1 MAIFNSKLLVY
12 QRVWPE
18 FGVKF
23 EFCDVGM
30 DTFVVRFAYLLGS
43 GHWRVSPNFTN
54 RYPWRLWVAETEDI
68 HCPPAQRSIT
78 DVVDGNRLHF
88 RYVNAQDRLLI
99 VGQQSWCGSSVV
111 IQLVINLMPFLD
123 MFGISDA
130 PSVLQHR
137 TRSLPQMRFIDSSP
151 QAFLLNPMNKP
162 LSGIMPWTHVDCFMI
177 FKYHY
182 I

>member
-1 MAIFNSKLLVY
+1 
-12 QRVWPE
+12 
-18 FGVKF
+18 
-23 EFCDVGM
+23 
-30 DTFVVRFAYLLGS
+30 
-43 GHWRVSPNFTN
+43 
-54 RYPWRLWVAETEDI
+54 
-68 HCPPAQRSIT
+68 
-78 DVVDGNRLHF
+78 
-88 RYVNAQDRLLI
+88 
-99 VGQQSWCGSSVV
+99 
-111 IQLVINLMPFLD
+111 MPFLD

-182 I
+182 IYIYIYYIYILHIYIYYISIYILHTYYVLHTYIIYGGLYYINTIFVPYICHTCHGPRTEGSLGRFGEGRSLGALDLHLGAWLVAAPVEALKNLMNQETTQGSHGY

>member
-1 MAIFNSKLLVY
+1 
-12 QRVWPE
+12 
-18 FGVKF
+18 
-23 EFCDVGM
+23 
-30 DTFVVRFAYLLGS
+30 
-43 GHWRVSPNFTN
+43 
-54 RYPWRLWVAETEDI
+54 
-68 HCPPAQRSIT
+68 
-78 DVVDGNRLHF
+78 
-88 RYVNAQDRLLI
+88 
-99 VGQQSWCGSSVV
+99 
-111 IQLVINLMPFLD
+111 MPFLD

-182 I
+182 IYILYIYYIYILHIYIYITYIYYIYIYILPVLNDFHINLKKI